1 MRRDINLQNNNL
13 QNGHIY
19 KELIQRVDKLENT
32 ITGIMKDIE
41 KAKNDMTI
49 SVKDYLVIIKMIE
62 KNITREEF
70 ERHVENKEIHL
81 HESKTLERK
90 E

>member
-1 MRRDINLQNNNL
+1 MRKDINLQNNNL
-13 QNGHIY
+13 QNGYIY
-19 KELIQRVDKLENT
+19 KDLVQRIDRLENT

-49 SVKDYLVIIKMIE
+49 SVKDYLVIIKLIE

-70 ERHVENKEIHL
+70 ERHIENKEIHL
-81 HESKTLERK
+81 HESKTLIK
-90 E
+90 